1 MGGEEIAGVFSMVNH
16 IRQKRQTRPMKKSP
30 KKVIK
35 KAKSKKG
42 ARKLPNKQR
51 KSPSKKQKV
60 SKKKGGSGVRQ
71 NINSEAYN
79 KCWCVD
85 LAVQKALK
93 TCVEDLLKQN

>member
-1 MGGEEIAGVFSMVNH
+1 MVNQ
-16 IRQKRQTRPMKKSP
+16 IRQKRQARPIKKSP

-35 KAKSKKG
+35 KKAKSGPKGPAVRSSSKKRKSPKKTIKKKG
-42 ARKLPNKQR
+42 AKKKR
-51 KSPSKKQKV
+51 SKKT
-60 SKKKGGSGVRQ
+60 GGSGARQ

>member
-1 MGGEEIAGVFSMVNH
+1 MVNH
-16 IRQKRQTRPMKKSP
+16 IRQKRQTRPKKKSP

-35 KAKSKKG
+35 KTKSKKG
-42 ARKLPNKQR
+42 ARKLPNKTR
-51 KSPSKKQKV
+51 KSPSKKKKG
-60 SKKKGGSGVRQ
+60 SKKKGVKKTGGSGVRQ

-93 TCVEDLLKQN
+93 TCVEDLLEDLRKQN